1 MQSSSGRQGRVIT
14 FYSYKGG
21 TGRSMAL
28 SNIAW
33 VLASAGKRVLMIDW
47 DLEAPGLHRYF
58 RPFLIDQELA
68 SSEGLM
74 DLIDRY
80 ACEAIRPPP
89 PGQPLPADWWLPLA
103 DISDHVLG
111 IDFPGFPAGGAIDL
125 LAAGRQCETYAVK
138 VSAFNWQNF
147 FDRLGGGGFLDAVRQ
162 RVKAEYDYVLIDSR
176 TGVSDTAGIC
186 TAQMP
191 DTLVVCFTYNNQSIQ
206 GAAAVAASAQR
217 LQADVALSRRRA
229 AQASDGGLT
238 DSPQPLR
245 IYPVPMRVDAGES
258 DRLALRQAYARE
270 AFAPLL
276 GTGTISDLPAYWAA
290 VEVPNRVFYAYEE
303 VLAPFKDDA
312 HDPKTVLSA
321 FVRLARE
328 ITGGEVTDYRLP
340 IDPGLRQHLLQ
351 AYAQTP
357 QSATTVASQAASN
370 RETEDEALTRHIETQ
385 LLALSEA
392 DRASARSVLGR
403 LVRIGRDDEGGGVF
417 VIRVALSEIDADQR
431 PMVATL
437 ERSGLL
443 TVTTEMRP
451 GQTKSLGAEQILAPA
466 HDRMFSLSPTLQAWL
481 AEDREFL
488 LWRQQLR
495 AYRSDWDRSGD
506 PSALLAGSPL
516 AEARLWQRRR
526 GADLNTLER
535 QFLEASVSAAQAPAH
550 PFPPVLAPAPE
561 TASAAMVSAPPAA
574 APSSMPPAMPSAGP
588 PAAASPWPGR
598 LAAVLADG
606 AVLLVPAWLMNSRK
620 EDGRPAA
627 VPAAAPSARQPMQ
640 ASGSPVPTAAAAD
653 ALYEQGRLAEAETAY
668 RSLLLLEPES
678 QHALLQLGRIAD
690 RNGDFSS
697 SAALYQRA
705 IAQRP
710 GEVQPLIERAASLMS
725 QRRFTE
731 ALVDLDAA
739 IALDANSALAHFNRG
754 AANENLNRQRQAI
767 ADYGAAIDLDRGMV
781 QAYLRRAALTETS
794 NPAAARA
801 DYQSVLRLAAS
812 ATALQTAQERLQALG
827 GKSSKPAAV
836 NPGEQRV
843 FVQYSEAADR
853 AAVEAL
859 RKALAAALAPV
870 SVPGIDKVSL
880 RSDGEVRYFF
890 AEDRELALRVAQ
902 ATELQ
907 LARTGMARQLKP
919 TFRDAA
925 AFPNAARGSVELW
938 LPALSLVAPQRGG
951 EAVKK

>member
-1 MQSSSGRQGRVIT
+1 
-14 FYSYKGG
+14 
-21 TGRSMAL
+21 
-28 SNIAW
+28 
-33 VLASAGKRVLMIDW
+33 
-47 DLEAPGLHRYF
+47 
-58 RPFLIDQELA
+58 
-68 SSEGLM
+68 
-74 DLIDRY
+74 
-80 ACEAIRPPP
+80 
-89 PGQPLPADWWLPLA
+89 
-103 DISDHVLG
+103 
-111 IDFPGFPAGGAIDL
+111 
-125 LAAGRQCETYAVK
+125 
-138 VSAFNWQNF
+138 
-147 FDRLGGGGFLDAVRQ
+147 
-162 RVKAEYDYVLIDSR
+162 
-176 TGVSDTAGIC
+176 
-186 TAQMP
+186 
-191 DTLVVCFTYNNQSIQ
+191 
-206 GAAAVAASAQR
+206 
-217 LQADVALSRRRA
+217 
-229 AQASDGGLT
+229 
-238 DSPQPLR
+238 
-245 IYPVPMRVDAGES
+245 
-258 DRLALRQAYARE
+258 
-270 AFAPLL
+270 
-276 GTGTISDLPAYWAA
+276 
-290 VEVPNRVFYAYEE
+290 
-303 VLAPFKDDA
+303 
-312 HDPKTVLSA
+312 
-321 FVRLARE
+321 
-328 ITGGEVTDYRLP
+328 
-340 IDPGLRQHLLQ
+340 
-351 AYAQTP
+351 
-357 QSATTVASQAASN
+357 
-370 RETEDEALTRHIETQ
+370 
-385 LLALSEA
+385 
-392 DRASARSVLGR
+392 
-403 LVRIGRDDEGGGVF
+403 
-417 VIRVALSEIDADQR
+417 
-431 PMVATL
+431 
-437 ERSGLL
+437 
-443 TVTTEMRP
+443 
-451 GQTKSLGAEQILAPA
+451 
-466 HDRMFSLSPTLQAWL
+466 
-481 AEDREFL
+481 
-488 LWRQQLR
+488 
-495 AYRSDWDRSGD
+495 
-506 PSALLAGSPL
+506 
-516 AEARLWQRRR
+516 
-526 GADLNTLER
+526 
-535 QFLEASVSAAQAPAH
+535 
-550 PFPPVLAPAPE
+550 
-561 TASAAMVSAPPAA
+561 
-574 APSSMPPAMPSAGP
+574 
-588 PAAASPWPGR
+588 
-598 LAAVLADG
+598 
-606 AVLLVPAWLMNSRK
+606 
-620 EDGRPAA
+620 
-627 VPAAAPSARQPMQ
+627 MQ

-880 RSDGEVRYFF
+880 RWDGEVRYFF